1 MRAGALILLVLSASG
16 SRGEETLV
24 HVSGIS
30 QAPQRALLS
39 PRPEAAPVEVEI
51 RDGHLGRPLALIGGA
66 EASLTLLDDAGLPTL
81 SPLRFL
87 VPAEGGRHVLIVS
100 PGLPSGAR
108 LNLVPADFTS
118 QPVGSSRFLNLSD
131 NVVRC
136 WLGTQFVEVAPGRS
150 ALHPLEGRGRR
161 KVNHRVEYL
170 DRQGKWTLDSST
182 TLILAADQRFIFT
195 LGPGRAEDGPLLRHN
210 VTDHAPEANAMPETK
225 VSPAAPKPPQRPPAK

>member
-1 MRAGALILLVLSASG
+1 MRAGGLILLILSGAC
-16 SRGEETLV
+16 SRGTETLL

-39 PRPEAAPVEVEI
+39 PRPEATPVEVEI
-51 RDGHLGRPLALIGGA
+51 RDGHLGRPLPLIGGA
-66 EASLTLLDDAGLPTL
+66 EASLTLLDESGLPML
-81 SPLRFL
+81 SPLRFI

-118 QPVGSSRFLNLSD
+118 QPVGSSRFLNLSE
-131 NVVRC
+131 NRVRC

-170 DRQGKWTLDSST
+170 DRQGKWTHDSST

-195 LGPGRAEDGPLLRHN
+195 LGPGKAEEGPLLRHN
-210 VTDHAPEANAMPETK
+210 VTDHAPEENARPETK
-225 VSPAAPKPPQRPPAK
+225 VSPAAPKPPQGPPAR